1 MKAAIVG
8 FTGYTGLELVRLIHL
23 HPVLEIGTL
32 HSHSVQ
38 ENSVNVYPHLQQLVN
53 QRIYPFDPLQI
64 MQENE
69 LVFFATPAG
78 ISKDLVSPFVEQDF
92 PVMDLSGD
100 LRLKEAGV
108 YQQWYQQT
116 PAADRLLHAATYALP
131 EFQTSHGNLMANP
144 GCYATAAILAAAPL
158 VRRKWLAGIPIF
170 DGKSGL
176 SGAGKKL
183 SDTSHFVTISENMQ
197 TYKLN
202 QHQHIP
208 EIVQQFQQ
216 WDPELT
222 AIQFSTSLIP
232 VNRGIMMTLYVPV
245 APERTAED
253 IYQRYQED
261 YQEQPFIRLQPLG
274 KLPELRQVTG
284 TNFCDIGLVLNPMT
298 HIVTVIA
305 VIDNL
310 VKGAAGQAIQN
321 VNKWGGLEETAG
333 LRQIPWYP

>member
-8 FTGYTGLELVRLIHL
+8 VTGYTGLELVRLIQL

-32 HSHSVQ
+32 HSHSCH
-38 ENSVNVYPHLQQLVN
+38 ENSAAVYPHLQQLID
-53 QRIYPFDPLQI
+53 QPISPFDPQQI
-64 MQENE
+64 MAENE

-78 ISKDLVSPFVEQDF
+78 ISKELVSSFVEHDF
-92 PVMDLSGD
+92 PVVDLSGD
-100 LRLKEAGV
+100 LRLKEGQM
-108 YQQWYQQT
+108 YQQWYQQP
-116 PAADRLLHAATYALP
+116 PAADHLLQAATYALP
-131 EFQTSHGNLMANP
+131 EFQRAQGNLIANP

-158 VRRKWLAGIPIF
+158 VRSKWLAGIPIF

-183 SDTSHFVTISENMQ
+183 TETSHFVTISENMR

-208 EIVQQFQQ
+208 EILQQFQL

-232 VNRGIMMTLYVPV
+232 VKRGIMMTLYVPV
-245 APERTAED
+245 APERTVED
-253 IYQRYQED
+253 IYHRYQEE
-261 YQEQPFIRLQPLG
+261 YQGQPFIRLQPLG
-274 KLPELRQVTG
+274 KLPELRQVLG
-284 TNFCDIGLVLNPMT
+284 TNFCDIGLALNPTT

-321 VNKWGGLEETAG
+321 VNKWAGLEETAG

>member
-1 MKAAIVG
+1 VKAAIVG
-8 FTGYTGLELVRLIHL
+8 VTGYTGLELVRLIQL

-32 HSHSVQ
+32 HSHSRH
-38 ENSVNVYPHLQQLVN
+38 ENSAAVYPHLQQLID
-53 QRIYPFDPLQI
+53 QPISPFDPQQI
-64 MQENE
+64 MAENE

-78 ISKDLVSPFVEQDF
+78 ISKELVSSFVEHDF
-92 PVMDLSGD
+92 PVVDLSGD
-100 LRLKEAGV
+100 LRLKEGQM
-108 YQQWYQQT
+108 YQQWYQQP
-116 PAADRLLHAATYALP
+116 PAADHLLQAATYALP
-131 EFQTSHGNLMANP
+131 EFQRAQGNLIANP

-158 VRRKWLAGIPIF
+158 VRSKWLAGIPIF

-183 SDTSHFVTISENMQ
+183 TETSHFVTISENMR

-208 EIVQQFQQ
+208 EILQQFQL

-232 VNRGIMMTLYVPV
+232 VKRGIMMTLYVPV

-253 IYQRYQED
+253 IYHRYQEE
-261 YQEQPFIRLQPLG
+261 YQGQPFIRLQPLG
-274 KLPELRQVTG
+274 KLPELRQVLG
-284 TNFCDIGLVLNPMT
+284 TNFCDIGLALNAT
-298 HIVTVIA
+298 TRIVTVIA

-321 VNKWGGLEETAG
+321 VNKWAGLEETAG